1 MRTFLI
7 RKIYSLLILLLDV
20 SFSHG
25 SIFERMTFRIENSN
39 LIIFIKHTDCVRFC
53 RGFARIPTIYF
64 KILCDFEYF
73 HNFSLNIFI
82 FIIMSIPIYFYA
94 GHSIVII
101 AIINEKNSTMT
112 IAVFLAKW
120 PISISHRKII
130 IRVYYREY
138 LSLIAYLHYPFN
150 LHELHLIWCTS
161 IQRNLRFTIDKS
173 YDIIENDLVIRFTA
187 KLSES
192 NSVFWA

>member
-1 MRTFLI
+1 MCVFVVDLHEFQRI
-7 RKIYSLLILLLDV
+7 ISKYCVILN
-20 SFSHG
+20 
-25 SIFERMTFRIENSN
+25 IF
-39 LIIFIKHTDCVRFC
+39 IIFRW
-53 RGFARIPTIYF
+53 
-64 KILCDFEYF
+64 
-73 HNFSLNIFI
+73 IFI

-150 LHELHLIWCTS
+150 LHEIHLIWCTS

-173 YDIIENDLVIRFTA
+173 YDIIENYLVIRFTA

-192 NSVFWA
+192 NSVFWAWN